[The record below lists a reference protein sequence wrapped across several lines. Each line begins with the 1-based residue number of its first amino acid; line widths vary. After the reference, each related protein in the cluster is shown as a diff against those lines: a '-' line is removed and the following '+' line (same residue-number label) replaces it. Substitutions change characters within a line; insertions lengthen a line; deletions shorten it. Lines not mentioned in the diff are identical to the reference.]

1 MGVCA
6 YNQSLFR
13 ESKHFSN
20 VCFHYTSLAS
30 VHELSRAIFFYFH
43 FYMYI
48 YLEINRCTNFVFYFG
63 SLILE
68 DGASWKICG
77 LCLELSSVLLSYQDR
92 KTANCADKLSSF
104 PY

>member
-1 MGVCA
+1 MCI
-6 YNQSLFR
+6 NLF
-13 ESKHFSN
+13 
-20 VCFHYTSLAS
+20 
-30 VHELSRAIFFYFH
+30 
-43 FYMYI
+43 
-48 YLEINRCTNFVFYFG
+48 FYFG
-63 SLILE
+63 SLIPE

>member
-1 MGVCA
+1 MCV
-6 YNQSLFR
+6 L
-13 ESKHFSN
+13 
-20 VCFHYTSLAS
+20 TI
-30 VHELSRAIFFYFH
+30 SR
-43 FYMYI
+43 
-48 YLEINRCTNFVFYFG
+48 YLERVNTSVTFAFITQVLHQYMSFQEPSSFTSISICTFTWKLIGVLICFFYFG